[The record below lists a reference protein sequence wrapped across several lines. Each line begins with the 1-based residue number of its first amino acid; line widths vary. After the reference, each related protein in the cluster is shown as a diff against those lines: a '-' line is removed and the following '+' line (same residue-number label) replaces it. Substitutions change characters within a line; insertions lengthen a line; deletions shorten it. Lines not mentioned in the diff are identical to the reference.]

1 MGEGKSDRSGKRQR
15 SSSRGVGKPPPD
27 LEIAHGKGKE
37 KKGRRS
43 KTKERWP
50 FLEGLTVDELARY
63 RRRRVQDRPKD
74 NLQSHPESTIQD
86 SASEY
91 HRAFGANV
99 EEPSKENVWPIEE
112 RKPEDY
118 SEETL
123 EDASYCM
130 DFREREAIE
139 DPSNTKEENAFTQLV
154 HGTEKMETRVEAP
167 QFEISFRRPSLI
179 RSDPS
184 IIAKRGTSLKC
195 GGDFYTDTET
205 YSAYVPYE
213 GQHRAELAR
222 RPTSLKMEGD
232 LDTMTEKCEKFIE
245 WLNVSRPELMRIP
258 TNLKME
264 GEFETS
270 TENQDKYV
278 PFVGARRPELL
289 RRSTN
294 LKLEGD
300 IYFVPEYTDVFRD
313 YNVRDR
319 LQSKKPQTHLKAGGD
334 FFQST
339 ESTENF
345 VHPRIQQEVDAKQIK
360 DNNEEDKWIEEDDE
374 EEKRKKDEE
383 MKMLVSKLEDLNG
396 RPLEIPEYRD
406 AYKDFPRERPKL
418 AKPED
423 EIGRADGSKV
433 SSPSRS
439 KFSMKIDQDPEYQS
453 KYLEY
458 PRDRPIYRKPPPLLR
473 PTNVS
478 SSGRGS
484 ACFSRPIHRQ
494 ECRTFEFEPTSEV
507 RSQYVP
513 YGYIPKVETLKMPAN
528 LRLEGTFDLQ
538 PEYRKAYCAKY
549 DRQSCAEPKTIYGRG
564 SSSAT
569 KRREYGYWFKNDNIG
584 QCDKTIPA
592 QEQNAF
598 SILDTRMHEENVTG
612 KPPPASRSRSS
623 RLSQVSPMA
632 SRPTQLE
639 LADRAISTRISRSP
653 SPTYRLHV
661 CDVDNEPRGFGQH
674 RQSSGRVVRSPSVDH
689 TIQDDDIIRPYS
701 PSFGRDR
708 QNRRVNDQPFVVL
721 DNTPKN
727 VSDRSE
733 ARRKNRIDRNVDVM
747 VPMSRGRPRT
757 PTRWMPPWYDN
768 TNTI

>member
-15 SSSRGVGKPPPD
+15 SSSRGVGKSSPD
-27 LEIAHGKGKE
+27 FEITHGKGKE
-37 KKGRRS
+37 KKGRKG

-74 NLQSHPESTIQD
+74 NLQSYPESGVQQD

-91 HRAFGANV
+91 RRAFGVNV
-99 EEPSKENVWPIEE
+99 EELSKENVWPIEGG
-112 RKPEDY
+112 KSEDY

-123 EDASYCM
+123 EDAQSLHHM
-130 DFREREAIE
+130 DFRERKTIE
-139 DPSNTKEENAFTQLV
+139 DPSAKEENAFVQLGQGN
-154 HGTEKMETRVEAP
+154 GTMETRVEAP
-167 QFEISFRRPSLI
+167 HFEMSFRRPSLI
-179 RSDPS
+179 R
-184 IIAKRGTSLKC
+184 RGTSLKC

-258 TNLKME
+258 THLKME
-264 GEFETS
+264 GELETS

-289 RRSTN
+289 RRGTN

-300 IYFVPEYTDVFRD
+300 TYFVPEYTDVFRD
-313 YNVRDR
+313 YHVTDR
-319 LQSKKPQTHLKAGGD
+319 LQPKKPQTHLKVEGD
-334 FFQST
+334 FFQNT

-345 VHPRIQQEVDAKQIK
+345 VHPRIKQTQEIDTKQIK
-360 DNNEEDKWIEEDDE
+360 DDDDEEDKWIDDQ
-374 EEKRKKDEE
+374 EEKQRKDEE
-383 MKMLVSKLEDLNG
+383 MRILVSKLEDLNG

-406 AYKDFPRERPKL
+406 AYKDFPRERPKF
-418 AKPED
+418 AKPDD

-453 KYLEY
+453 KYMDY
-458 PRDRPIYRKPPPLLR
+458 PRDRPIYRKPPPILR
-473 PTNVS
+473 PTNI
-478 SSGRGS
+478 SSGRSS
-484 ACFSRPIHRQ
+484 ACFGRPVRQ
-494 ECRTFEFEPTSEV
+494 EYRAFEYEPTSEV

-513 YGYIPKVETLKMPAN
+513 YGYIPRVETLKMPAN

-538 PEYRKAYCAKY
+538 PEYRNAYCAKY
-549 DRQSCAEPKTIYGRG
+549 NRQECTEPKTIYGRG
-564 SSSAT
+564 DHSPNVT
-569 KRREYGYWFKNDNIG
+569 KRREHYWLRDDNSG
-584 QCDKTIPA
+584 QCDKTIA
-592 QEQNAF
+592 GQEQNAF
-598 SILDTRMHEENVTG
+598 CVLDTRMHEDNVTG
-612 KPPPASRSRSS
+612 KPPPASRRSS
-623 RLSQVSPMA
+623 RLSQTMVP
-632 SRPTQLE
+632 RPTQLD
-639 LADRAISTRISRSP
+639 LTDRAVTTRISRSP

-661 CDVDNEPRGFGQH
+661 CDVDNEPRGFGR
-674 RQSSGRVVRSPSVDH
+674 RQSPGRGVRSPSVDR
-689 TIQDDDIIRPYS
+689 TIQDDIRSYS
-701 PSFGRDR
+701 PSFGRSRQDR
-708 QNRRVNDQPFVVL
+708 RINDQPFVVL
-721 DNTPKN
+721 NNASKN
-727 VSDRSE
+727 MSGRSE
-733 ARRKNRIDRNVDVM
+733 VRRKNRIDRNVDVT
-747 VPMSRGRPRT
+747 VPISRGRPRT

>member
-1 MGEGKSDRSGKRQR
+1 MGERKSDRSGKRQR
-15 SSSRGVGKPPPD
+15 SSSRGVGKKPSPD

-37 KKGRRS
+37 KKGRKS

-50 FLEGLTVDELARY
+50 FVEGLTVDELARY

-74 NLQSHPESTIQD
+74 NIQSHPESAVQD
-86 SASEY
+86 PASEY
-91 HRAFGANV
+91 RRAFGTNI
-99 EEPSKENVWPIEE
+99 EELSKENVWPIEGG
-112 RKPEDY
+112 KPEDY
-118 SEETL
+118 SEEAL
-123 EDASYCM
+123 EDAQSSYRM

-139 DPSNTKEENAFTQLV
+139 DPSAKEENAFAQLV
-154 HGTEKMETRVEAP
+154 HGNGTMETRVEAP

-179 RSDPS
+179 R
-184 IIAKRGTSLKC
+184 RGTSLKC
-195 GGDFYTDTET
+195 GGDFYPKYDTES
-205 YSAYVPYE
+205 YSAYVPYV
-213 GQHRAELAR
+213 GQHRAKLAR

-232 LDTMTEKCEKFIE
+232 LNTMTEQCEKFIE

-289 RRSTN
+289 RRGTN

-300 IYFVPEYTDVFRD
+300 TYFVPEYTDVFRD
-313 YNVRDR
+313 YNIKDR
-319 LQSKKPQTHLKAGGD
+319 LQSQKPQTHLKAGGD

-345 VHPRIQQEVDAKQIK
+345 VYPRVKQTQEIDDKQIK
-360 DNNEEDKWIEEDDE
+360 DDSDEDKWIEEDQ
-374 EEKRKKDEE
+374 EEKHKKDEE
-383 MKMLVSKLEDLNG
+383 MRMLVSKLEDLNG

-406 AYKDFPRERPKL
+406 AYKDFPRERPKF
-418 AKPED
+418 AKPDD

-439 KFSMKIDQDPEYQS
+439 RFSMKIDQDPEYHS
-453 KYLEY
+453 KYLDY
-458 PRDRPIYRKPPPLLR
+458 PRDRPVYRKPPPILR

-478 SSGRGS
+478 SGRGS
-484 ACFSRPIHRQ
+484 AYFGRPVHRQ
-494 ECRTFEFEPTSEV
+494 ECRTFEYEPTSEV

-513 YGYIPKVETLKMPAN
+513 YGYIPRVETLKMPAN

-538 PEYRKAYCAKY
+538 PEYRNAYCAKY

-564 SSSAT
+564 DRSPSAT
-569 KRREYGYWFKNDNIG
+569 KRREHYWFKNDNTG
-584 QCDKTIPA
+584 QCDKTIAA

-598 SILDTRMHEENVTG
+598 SLLDTRMHEEHVIG
-612 KPPPASRSRSS
+612 KPPPASRRSS
-623 RLSQVSPMA
+623 RLSQASPIA
-632 SRPTQLE
+632 PRPMQLE
-639 LADRAISTRISRSP
+639 LADRPIATRISRSP

-661 CDVDNEPRGFGQH
+661 CDVDNEPRGFGQR
-674 RQSSGRVVRSPSVDH
+674 RQSSGRIVRSPSVDR
-689 TIQDDDIIRPYS
+689 TIQDNDIVRPYS

-721 DNTPKN
+721 DNASKN
-727 VSDRSE
+727 VSGRNE
-733 ARRKNRIDRNVDVM
+733 ARRKNRIDRNIDVT
-747 VPMSRGRPRT
+747 VPISRGRPRT

>member
-1 MGEGKSDRSGKRQR
+1 MGEGKSERSGKRQR
-15 SSSRGVGKPPPD
+15 SSSRGVGKSSSD
-27 LEIAHGKGKE
+27 LEITHGKGKE
-37 KKGRRS
+37 KKGRKS

-74 NLQSHPESTIQD
+74 NLQSHPESAVQQD

-91 HRAFGANV
+91 RRAFGTNI
-99 EEPSKENVWPIEE
+99 EEFSKENVWPIEGG
-112 RKPEDY
+112 KPEDY
-118 SEETL
+118 SEETQ
-123 EDASYCM
+123 DAQSSHRI
-130 DFREREAIE
+130 DFREYETIE
-139 DPSNTKEENAFTQLV
+139 NPSAKEENTFAQLT
-154 HGTEKMETRVEAP
+154 HGRDTMEARVEAP
-167 QFEISFRRPSLI
+167 QFEIPFRRPSLM
-179 RSDPS
+179 R
-184 IIAKRGTSLKC
+184 RGTSLKC

-245 WLNVSRPELMRIP
+245 WLNVSRPELLRIP
-258 TNLKME
+258 THLKME
-264 GEFETS
+264 GELETS
-270 TENQDKYV
+270 TENQDKYI

-313 YNVRDR
+313 YNIKDR
-319 LQSKKPQTHLKAGGD
+319 LQPKKPQTHLKTEDD
-334 FFQST
+334 FFQNT

-345 VHPRIQQEVDAKQIK
+345 VYPHIKQTQEIDAKQIK
-360 DNNEEDKWIEEDDE
+360 DDEEDKWIDDP
-374 EEKRKKDEE
+374 EEKKRKDEE
-383 MKMLVSKLEDLNG
+383 MRMLVSKLEDLNG

-418 AKPED
+418 AKPDD

-439 KFSMKIDQDPEYQS
+439 KFFMKIDQDPEYQS
-453 KYLEY
+453 KYLDY
-458 PRDRPIYRKPPPLLR
+458 PRDRPVYRKPPPILR

-478 SSGRGS
+478 SSGRNS
-484 ACFSRPIHRQ
+484 ACFGRSIHRQ
-494 ECRTFEFEPTSEV
+494 ECRTFEYEPTSEV

-513 YGYIPKVETLKMPAN
+513 YGYIPRVETLKMPAN

-538 PEYRKAYCAKY
+538 PEYRNAYCAKY
-549 DRQSCAEPKTIYGRG
+549 DRQGSTEPKTIYSRG
-564 SSSAT
+564 DHSPSAM
-569 KRREYGYWFKNDNIG
+569 KRREHYWIRENDND
-584 QCDKTIPA
+584 QCDKRIAA
-592 QEQNAF
+592 QQQNAF
-598 SILDTRMHEENVTG
+598 CILDTRMHEENITG
-612 KPPPASRSRSS
+612 KPPPASKRSS
-623 RLSQVSPMA
+623 RLSQATMA
-632 SRPTQLE
+632 PRPTQLE
-639 LADRAISTRISRSP
+639 LEDRAIATRISRSP

-674 RQSSGRVVRSPSVDH
+674 RQSSERVVRSPSVDRMN
-689 TIQDDDIIRPYS
+689 QNDITRPYS

-708 QNRRVNDQPFVVL
+708 QNRRINDQPFVVL
-721 DNTPKN
+721 DKISKN
-727 VSDRSE
+727 VSGRS
-733 ARRKNRIDRNVDVM
+733 AVRRKYHTDRNVGADVM
-747 VPMSRGRPRT
+747 VPPISRRRPRT